1 MIGEMRSR
9 MEAVKTKM
17 EIITPHAKT
26 FFSIVVVLIVYAEN
40 QFGFKIF

>member
-17 EIITPHAKT
+17 EIITIEKDKLSKNNEEFHK
-26 FFSIVVVLIVYAEN
+26 LLE
-40 QFGFKIF
+40 